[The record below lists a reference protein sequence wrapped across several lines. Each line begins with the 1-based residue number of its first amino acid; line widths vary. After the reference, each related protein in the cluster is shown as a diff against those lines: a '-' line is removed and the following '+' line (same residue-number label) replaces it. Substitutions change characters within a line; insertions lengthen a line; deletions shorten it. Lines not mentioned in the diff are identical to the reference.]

1 MSFAGRQKIVKAAG
15 AEPDEFE
22 ATVAQELFNMEVRFF
37 HYCLYLSCGIPML
50 HILAIVMTIA
60 M

>member
-50 HILAIVMTIA
+50 HILAI
-60 M
+60 